1 MLELF
6 PWTSFLVA
14 ITLLTLTPGVDTMM
28 VLRRSVGSQSQGLLA
43 SFGICLG
50 LFVHGALSALGVAA
64 ILASSEQLFSFMKIL
79 GSGYLIFLALQ
90 AFKDL
95 WIGRSL
101 MLDSVA
107 EQSALRSAFYQGF
120 LNNVFNPKTLLFYMA
135 LLPQFLVPGF
145 SPLLQSFM
153 MALIHFC
160 IAMVWQGGLVFGV
173 NRARNLL
180 LSNRVIRVLDGLS
193 GSVYLL
199 FGLRLMLGERN

>member
-28 VLRRSVGSQSQGLLA
+28 VLRRSVSSQSQGLLA

-180 LSNRVIRVLDGLS
+180 LSKRVIRVLDGLS

>member
-28 VLRRSVGSQSQGLLA
+28 VLRRSVSSQSQGLLA

>member
-6 PWTSFLVA
+6 PWGPFLVA
-14 ITLLTLTPGVDTMM
+14 IILLTVTPGVDTMM

-64 ILASSEQLFSFMKIL
+64 ILASSEELYSFMQIL
-79 GSGYLIFLALQ
+79 GAGYLTYLALQ

-95 WIGRSL
+95 WRGRSL
-101 MLDSVA
+101 MLDA
-107 EQSALRSAFYQGF
+107 ATDQSTLRSAFYQGF
-120 LNNVFNPKTLLFYMA
+120 LNNLFNPKTLLFYLA
-135 LLPQFLVPGF
+135 LLPQFLVAGF
-145 SPLLQSFM
+145 SPLLQSLM

-160 IAMVWQGGLVFGV
+160 IAMVWQGSLVLGV
-173 NRARNLL
+173 NRARRFFT
-180 LSNRVIRVLDGLS
+180 SNRVIRILDGLS